1 MKTDRLIEMLGTN
14 VEPVNRQ
21 VLPTSLA
28 LAVLLG
34 GVAAFCLM
42 LGTVSFRSDLA
53 APASLT
59 FVAVK
64 LLFAL
69 TVIGAGLAFLRRAM
83 RPGQDTHR
91 SFQFAFLPF
100 LVIGLAAVSELAL
113 GFTTAPHPMTT
124 GTHWLLCLYCI
135 PLFAVIPFISVV
147 WALRLGAPTNL
158 TRAGAVAGLVAG
170 AVGAAAYAFHC
181 PDDSLPFIALWYGA
195 SIAFCAGVGAM
206 LGPRVLRW

>member
-1 MKTDRLIEMLGTN
+1 MKTERLIDMLSTN
-14 VEPVNRQ
+14 LEPVDRQ
-21 VLPTSLA
+21 AIRTSLA
-28 LAVLLG
+28 WAVVAG

-42 LGTVSFRSDLA
+42 LTTVSLRTDLA
-53 APASLT
+53 APASLG

-69 TVIGAGLAFLRRAM
+69 TVIGSGLAFLGRAV
-83 RPGQDTHR
+83 RPGKDARTG
-91 SFQFAFLPF
+91 FQLALVPF
-100 LVIGLAAVSELAL
+100 IVVSVAAVAELAL
-113 GFTTAPHPMTT
+113 GLSTGPHPMTT

-135 PLFAVIPFISVV
+135 PLFAVIPFILLV

-158 TRAGAVAGLVAG
+158 TRAGAMAGLVAG
-170 AVGAAAYAFHC
+170 AIGAAAYAFHC

-195 SIAFCAGVGAM
+195 SIAFCAGIGAV